1 MKNLTIAQIRK
12 DLVARKYSARELTQ
26 HYIARIESQ
35 DPVLNSYITR
45 NFEAALSQADRADEM
60 LAQSTDLPLLGIPIA
75 HKDIFC
81 TKGLRT
87 TAGSKM
93 LDNFVPPYTA
103 TVVENLTAAGAILL
117 GKTNMDEFAMGSS
130 NENSYYGPAHNP
142 WDVDRI
148 PGGSSGG
155 SAVAVAADLCAGAT
169 GTDTGG
175 SIRQPAAMC
184 GITGVKPTYGR
195 ASRWGMI
202 AYASSLDQAGVMVR
216 SAEDAALMLEALC
229 GPDPKDSTSY
239 DGQPL
244 QLSSEL
250 TKSIKGLKIGIC
262 REYMSDDLNSDIANT
277 VLAAADVLQALGAEI
292 TEVSIPSV
300 THAIPAYYIIAPAE
314 ASANLSRFDGVR
326 FGHRCDNPKDLS
338 DLYLRSRTEGFGNE
352 VKERIMIGSFA
363 LSAGYYDAYYGKAQ
377 QVRRMIKN
385 DFLQAFSQVD
395 LILGPT
401 TPGEAFKIGEKTTNP
416 TDMYLEDIFTVTAN
430 LVGLPAAS
438 IPGGFVNQMPV
449 GIQLIAN
456 YFDEATLLRAAHQ
469 YQSQTDFHLQ
479 TAEVAK

>member
-1 MKNLTIAQIRK
+1 
-12 DLVARKYSARELTQ
+12 
-26 HYIARIESQ
+26 
-35 DPVLNSYITR
+35 
-45 NFEAALSQADRADEM
+45 
-60 LAQSTDLPLLGIPIA
+60 
-75 HKDIFC
+75 
-81 TKGLRT
+81 
-87 TAGSKM
+87 
-93 LDNFVPPYTA
+93 
-103 TVVENLTAAGAILL
+103 
-117 GKTNMDEFAMGSS
+117 
-130 NENSYYGPAHNP
+130 
-142 WDVDRI
+142 
-148 PGGSSGG
+148 
-155 SAVAVAADLCAGAT
+155 
-169 GTDTGG
+169 
-175 SIRQPAAMC
+175 MC

-216 SAEDAALMLEALC
+216 SAEDAALMLEAIC

>member
-1 MKNLTIAQIRK
+1 MKNSTIAQIRK
-12 DLVARKYSARELTQ
+12 DLAERKYSARDLTQ
-26 HYIARIESQ
+26 HYITRIETQ
-35 DPVLNSYITR
+35 DSDLNAYVTR
-45 NFEAALSQADRADEM
+45 NFEAALSQADKADE
-60 LAQSTDLPLLGIPIA
+60 LIGKGSDLPLLGVPIA

-103 TVVENLTAAGAILL
+103 TVVEKLSTAGAIIL

-142 WDVDRI
+142 WDLDRI

-216 SAEDAALMLEALC
+216 SAEDAAIMLEAMC
-229 GPDPKDSTSY
+229 GPDRKDSTSY
-239 DGQPL
+239 DGEPL
-244 QLSSEL
+244 QLSQ
-250 TKSIKGLKIGIC
+250 TINNSIKGLRIGLC
-262 REYMSDDLNSDIANT
+262 REYMSDDLNPEIANT
-277 VLAAADVLQALGAEI
+277 VHAAADVLKALGAEI

-300 THAIPAYYIIAPAE
+300 MHAIPAYYIIAPAE

-326 FGHRCDNPKDLS
+326 FGHRCEDPKDLN
-338 DLYLRSRTEGFGNE
+338 DLYQRSRSEGFGEE
-352 VKERIMIGSFA
+352 VKQRIMIGSFA

-385 DFLQAFSQVD
+385 DFLRAFADVD

-401 TPGEAFKIGEKTTNP
+401 TPSEAFKIGEKTTNP

-438 IPGGFVNQMPV
+438 IPAGFVNEMPV
-449 GIQLIAN
+449 GVQLFAN

-469 YQSQTDFHLQ
+469 FQTQTNFHLQ